1 MGSLKVGNKAARELN
16 VIQRMGVDMKARNIF
31 GQVLLAAALA
41 ASGPAMAAAPA
52 AVATLSQAEGTV
64 MVDRGQGFVTLKA
77 GDTLFKNDR
86 IITLKGSTAQ
96 ITFAEGCQT
105 SLKPNNLI
113 VISDCKAS
121 IVDGTQG
128 APAIPAAGLTGP
140 ALAAAVIGGVAVTY
154 AVYKATTNEEKKS
167 GD

>member
-1 MGSLKVGNKAARELN
+1 
-16 VIQRMGVDMKARNIF
+16 MKARDIF
-31 GQVLLAAALA
+31 GQVLLAATLA
-41 ASGPAMAAAPA
+41 AAGPAVAAAPA

-64 MVDRGQGFVTLKA
+64 MVDRGQGFVTIKA
-77 GDTLFKNDR
+77 GDSLFKNDR
-86 IITLKGSTAQ
+86 IITLKGASAK

-128 APAIPAAGLTGP
+128 APAAPGLAGLTGP
-140 ALAAAVIGGVAVTY
+140 ALAGAVIGGLAVTY
-154 AVYKATTNEEKKS
+154 AVYRATNEEKKS